1 MAPADAERGRFGDA
15 APLRRGPDADD
26 AWFVLEHLPDGAGVD
41 IPEFGQLWY
50 SEVRL
55 KGGRC
60 GGFRARFLHGTS

>member
-1 MAPADAERGRFGDA
+1 
-15 APLRRGPDADD
+15 LRRGPEADD